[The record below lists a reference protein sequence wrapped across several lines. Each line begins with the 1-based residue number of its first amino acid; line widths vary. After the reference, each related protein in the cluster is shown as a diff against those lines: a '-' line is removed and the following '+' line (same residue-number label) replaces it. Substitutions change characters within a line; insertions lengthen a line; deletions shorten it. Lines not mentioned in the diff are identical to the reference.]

1 MADFDGIFDIDDFWV
16 GIDVKDHI
24 PEDEMIFGK
33 DDGFYLIHVT
43 KETGDNLLREDREEG
58 YSWYVNFD
66 CYSSDKESALA
77 AMKDCSFEE
86 IEGLTEGDGGMQ
98 LYKDDDQPT
107 PMDMIKDALENLFS
121 STVSRNLE
129 SSIAFIED
137 CKGNMPRDIGLTR

>member
-1 MADFDGIFDIDDFWV
+1 MAEFDGIFEIDDFWV

-33 DDGFYLIHVT
+33 DDGFYLIHIT
-43 KETGDNLLREDREEG
+43 LGSGDNLLPEDREEG
-58 YSWYVNFD
+58 YSWYVNID
-66 CYSSDKESALA
+66 CYSADKNAALD

-98 LYKDDDQPT
+98 LYKDEDHPS

-121 STVSRNLE
+121 SSVSRDLE

-137 CKGNMPRDIGLTR
+137 CDGNIPRYPGITR

>member
-1 MADFDGIFDIDDFWV
+1 MAEFDGIFDINDFWV
-16 GIDVKDHI
+16 GIDVKDHV

-43 KETGDNLLREDREEG
+43 LGSGDNLLPEDREEG

-66 CYSSDKESALA
+66 CYSADKISALE

-98 LYKDDDQPT
+98 LYKDEDHPS

-121 STVSRNLE
+121 SSVSRDLE
-129 SSIAFIED
+129 NSIAFIED
-137 CKGNMPRDIGLTR
+137 CDCNMPRYLGMTR